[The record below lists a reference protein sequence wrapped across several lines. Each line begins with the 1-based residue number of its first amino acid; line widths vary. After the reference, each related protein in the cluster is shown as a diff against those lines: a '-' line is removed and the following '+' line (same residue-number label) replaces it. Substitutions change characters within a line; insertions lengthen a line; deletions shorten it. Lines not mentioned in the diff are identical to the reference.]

1 MTAPNL
7 QLFLLKPGLICS
19 MIELPALKLPG
30 GGATA
35 GLLTASMQVKYTTI
49 YHKTLLFII

>member
-35 GLLTASMQVKYTTI
+35 GLLTASMQVKYTPK
-49 YHKTLLFII
+49 YHISFFI

>member
-35 GLLTASMQVKYTTI
+35 GLLTASMQVKYTPKYI
-49 YHKTLLFII
+49 NLIKLII